1 MPDFRAV
8 FPEDAMKNCVFKA
21 IILKGN
27 ADLVVFDNT
36 GTDLNAHNVND
47 AIVELND
54 KIGHSTDDYY
64 TKEETDAKLELKADA
79 SELANY
85 YTKSESD
92 SLLAE
97 KADASS
103 VYTKSETDDML
114 ALKADAD
121 SVYTKQEADGLL
133 DLKADESELANYYTK
148 TESDNLL
155 DAKAD
160 SSSVYTKQE
169 TNDLLSAKVDSTT
182 LATDYY
188 DKSDVN
194 SLLSVKANAD
204 AVYTKEETEAEISAL
219 IVDDHIANNKAWS
232 SEKISKEIYD
242 ILPTEEASGA
252 IANFNTSLT
261 LPLVSVKAYFEATQE
276 AGTPTPQSPKAI
288 SGVSEVSVFHCHKN
302 LYNYDE
308 SNVTTGTTTTSS
320 TRAYYPLGFKGVSS
334 LTFSA
339 KLKSGSS
346 ITASDYLNIGKLR
359 KSDGL
364 IEILN
369 QLITPDGITTRTLSI
384 SSDDEVVLT
393 SLENPTFIKSI
404 LSRYDI
410 QIEAGSTATTYEAYN
425 GTTTLINL
433 GGTYYGGYVEQDKDG
448 HRQLVVTWCNI
459 TDLGS
464 LNWWASNG
472 GRTICNPSDMAIV
485 PLSSIIGNILS
496 DCYTPDTHN
505 RVWNMITDNTIAV
518 TDNINAKMVLYDSNM
533 GTKTSDEVKAYLSG
547 KSVIYGLAE
556 PFTVALPDGEPIT
569 AFNGV
574 NNLWSDTGNTTAEYK
589 LSIEEYVAKKI
600 AEITDGNRSLN
611 TSLLRGSGD
620 EREDITLPSSDEL
633 EREAIE
639 EPERD
644 DSQR

>member
-54 KIGHSTDDYY
+54 KIEHATDDYY

-79 SELANY
+79 SELENY
-85 YTKSESD
+85 YTKSEFD

-103 VYTKSETDDML
+103 VYTKSETDDLL

-160 SSSVYTKQE
+160 SNSVYTKQE

-194 SLLSVKANAD
+194 SLLSAKANAD
-204 AVYTKEETEAEISAL
+204 AVYTKEETDAEISAL
-219 IVDDHIANNKAWS
+219 IDDAHVANNKAWS
-232 SEKISKEIYD
+232 SEKISKELYD

-252 IANFNTSLT
+252 IANFNTSLA
-261 LPLVSVKAYFEATQE
+261 LPLVSVKSAIVAIQE

-288 SGVSEVSVFHCHKN
+288 SGVSAVSVYHCGGNFFNKN
-302 LYNYDE
+302 TVESGKLINASGNEVNYTDW
-308 SNVTTGTTTTSS
+308 N
-320 TRAYYPLGFKGVSS
+320 L
-334 LTFSA
+334 
-339 KLKSGSS
+339 
-346 ITASDYLNIGKLR
+346 SDYIEVIEDASYYLY
-359 KSDGL
+359 GL
-364 IEILN
+364 TNHPNTN
-369 QLITPDGITTRTLSI
+369 QDNLELFDENKNKVSFANVKTNEQPYTIPSGVKYIKCCVKNQDLDTAQFGVFQNLSYCPY
-384 SSDDEVVLT
+384 S
-393 SLENPTFIKSI
+393 P
-404 LSRYDI
+404 
-410 QIEAGSTATTYEAYN
+410 YN
-425 GTTTLINL
+425 EKYIINL

-448 HRQLVVTWCNI
+448 HRQLVVTHKRI
-459 TDLGS
+459 DLS
-464 LNWWASNG
+464 LQEWYYASNYNCWRLSNSISDAIARDNSTPANILAEEFTTVKAQG
-472 GRTICNPSDMAIV
+472 YTTSHLPNTICMNLNRDV
-485 PLSSIIGNILS
+485 FVDNSS
-496 DCYTPDTHN
+496 T
-505 RVWNMITDNTIAV
+505 V
-518 TDNINAKMVLYDSNM
+518 
-533 GTKTSDEVKAYLSG
+533 DEPHGYL
-547 KSVIYGLAE
+547 VYELDE
-556 PFTVALPDGEPIT
+556 PFTVELPDGEPII

-574 NNLWSDTGNTTAEYK
+574 NNVWNDSGNTTAEYK

-611 TSLLRGSGD
+611 TTLLRASGD
-620 EREDITLPSSDEL
+620 EREDITLPSFDEL
-633 EREAIE
+633 ERETIE